1 MEEIADVSASA
12 GLVVQSAD
20 SQSAQLEAY
29 QARLQTDRDAISG
42 VDINQ
47 EMLEMMQ
54 SQRAYQ
60 AAARYLQTA
69 DQMLEELF
77 SLAR

>member
-1 MEEIADVSASA
+1 
-12 GLVVQSAD
+12 
-20 SQSAQLEAY
+20 
-29 QARLQTDRDAISG
+29 

-60 AAARYLQTA
+60 AAARFISVA

-77 SLAR
+77 TIAR